1 MGDTDAPSSDQDGP
15 ERSSLNHTGAEASG
29 VHIDAADPG
38 QMLGG
43 GVVDWLVEHAA
54 SALRLLGAEGE
65 LRLQLVDDA
74 RMQAAHLE
82 WMDDPTTT
90 DVLTFDMR
98 EMPEGPLDT
107 DLIVC
112 VDEARRQALA
122 HGHELKE
129 ELLLYIVH
137 GALHCLG
144 HDDATPEEAHR
155 MHAEEDRL
163 LAAIGIGAVFGTA
176 QSINTST
183 ANSSSSQ
190 EACS

>member
-15 ERSSLNHTGAEASG
+15 ERSCSNHNGAQASG
-29 VHIDAADPG
+29 VHMDATDQG
-38 QMLGG
+38 HLLEG
-43 GVVDWLVEHAA
+43 GVVNWLVEHAKA
-54 SALRLLGAEGE
+54 ALGLVGATGE
-65 LRLQLVDDA
+65 LRVQLVDDV

-98 EMPEGPLDT
+98 EVAEGPLDT

-112 VDEARRQALA
+112 VDEARRQAIA

-144 HDDATPEEAHR
+144 YDDATEEEAQL

-163 LAAIGIGAVFGTA
+163 LAAIGIGAVFG
-176 QSINTST
+176 ST
-183 ANSSSSQ
+183 TDAAATQ
-190 EACS
+190 VKGTRP

>member
-15 ERSSLNHTGAEASG
+15 ERSCTNHTGAEASG

-38 QMLGG
+38 HLLGG
-43 GVVDWLVEHAA
+43 EVVDWLVEHAGAALGLIGA
-54 SALRLLGAEGE
+54 SGE
-65 LRLQLVDDA
+65 IRIQLVDDV

-82 WMDDPTTT
+82 WMEDPTTT

-98 EMPEGPLDT
+98 EVSEGPLDT

-112 VDEARRQALA
+112 VDEARRQAVA

-144 HDDATPEEAHR
+144 YDDATQEEAQL

-163 LAAIGIGAVFGTA
+163 LAAIGIGAVFGSAPDTD
-176 QSINTST
+176 
-183 ANSSSSQ
+183 ANPAQ
-190 EACS
+190 EARS